1 MMREVKAGFAS
12 VGYDVVIAYGAFL
25 IAALFLTFVSAG
37 GLLDVDFQLTSLLS
51 EGMGV
56 MGEGRGIFL
65 VMLATATIAVPFFW
79 KSKFAPLAFT
89 VPLVVTIIALW
100 PLYEQHREQQQAMAA
115 MGAFGPLFEE
125 MAGQMGGGGG
135 MLDNLGPGA
144 WIVTASALY
153 LAVRGVM
160 KFLSRA

>member
-1 MMREVKAGFAS
+1 MMRQAKAGFDNI
-12 VGYDVVIAYGAFL
+12 GKDIVIAYAVFL
-25 IAALFLTFVSAG
+25 IAALFLDFISAG

-56 MGEGRGIFL
+56 MGKGRGMFL
-65 VMLATATIAVPFFW
+65 VLLASATIAVPFFW

-89 VPLVVTIIALW
+89 VPLIVTIIALW

-115 MGAFGPLFEE
+115 MGEFGPLFEE
-125 MAGQMGGGGG
+125 MVEQMDGGGGV
-135 MLDNLGPGA
+135 LDSLGPGS
-144 WIVTASALY
+144 WVVIASALY

>member
-1 MMREVKAGFAS
+1 MREAKAGFDSA
-12 VGYDVVIAYGAFL
+12 GKDVVIAYVVFL
-25 IAALFLTFVSAG
+25 VAALFLNFVSAG

-65 VMLATATIAVPFFW
+65 VLLASATIAVPFFW
-79 KSKFAPLAFT
+79 KNKFAPLAFT
-89 VPLVVTIIALW
+89 VPLIVTIMALW
-100 PLYEQHREQQQAMAA
+100 PLYEQHREQRQAMAA
-115 MGAFGPLFEE
+115 MGEFGPLFEE
-125 MAGQMGGGGG
+125 IAGQMDSGSG
-135 MLDNLGPGA
+135 LFDSLGPGA
-144 WIVTASALY
+144 WVVIASALY